1 MGNPINHGTKNDFNI
16 IVDLTYD
23 KAGRRTSLRDPRG
36 NLTEYDYD
44 LLNRRVE
51 LTNPL
56 SKTWTTTYTDLGG
69 GGSRTTLTDPNGINT
84 QRDFDR
90 SGRVQSIQFGSPAN
104 TPDVQFAYDEA
115 GNRARMSEYSGS
127 GFTSKVRETTF
138 TYDDLRRVTAV
149 DFDTDG
155 NGSVEESV
163 AYEYDA
169 AGLKTKMTLPGSLEI
184 TYDYDANGQ
193 LIGMTDWDAQASS
206 FGYDL
211 SGRHIVTQQD
221 NGLRSRYNYD
231 ADGRLITLRHTAGE
245 RTLGHFAY
253 HYDKRGN
260 RIRALEALP
269 HPATTSDT
277 TIAYNDDAVEYRG
290 TWTNSAPYKQT
301 TVFGASLKL
310 AFFGTDATLTVGT
323 GVNHTRFDIY
333 INCQLW
339 QTVDGYAAS
348 NGTLAIPIA
357 LEKEGPHLLEIRNR
371 PQHSQAAKQ
380 DGSYDPAVYK
390 LQFKQLLVPDMAY
403 DLHTVEY
410 VYDALSRV
418 EDVAYYVGRNLS
430 ASPFRSHAY
439 TYDRLGNR
447 LSASLNGGGATN
459 YTYNVANQLTSDGTN
474 SYTYDNNGNLTSD
487 GVNTHTWD
495 RANRLKSVG
504 NHSYTYDGLG
514 NRVKKTV
521 SGIDTRYLL
530 DLNLGLVQVLAQ
542 TTGANTNHVLHG
554 WRGIHAFTSS
564 SDWSFMLQDA
574 LGSVRSQVDD
584 TLAIAGM
591 RNFEPYGDP
600 FGEQGSFA
608 GDYGFTGEQTDA
620 NDLLFLRARYYNP
633 SVATFTGLD
642 LQEGS
647 WRKPLTLNSYG
658 YVGGNPINRTDPTG
672 MLWGSKATLMP
683 ANGGGSSKSNVT
695 KNIITKTVATQK
707 KKDTGSLVKP
717 MITYN
722 APKAT
727 SKTINSQPVISTPQQ
742 KSSTTYSKIS
752 EIPQLGGKPIKSL
765 KTVKNNKFVDL
776 FDDDNDDGIPDD
788 VCNDSTLYQGNDEA
802 ECERRREALARSR
815 FPDNILSDLNVV
827 LFGGSDTRNILA
839 TGFSPYVQLPL
850 WAVNSDHI
858 IYYPGNKF
866 DQSVS
871 AFELLD
877 GVYENDEEVT
887 AIGYSA
893 GADAALI
900 FAYEDTITN
909 HGGPTVGIDNLVL
922 LGPTFTGNTET
933 SLGNLEDNNWEYDVA
948 IQYMEALLE
957 EGVNIYYLND
967 DGYNW
972 IPSEPRY
979 SQILGM
985 VEHLENGNYPG
996 NFSYNFTTEDHFSLP
1011 YVDNPNLS
1019 STNNSVEIMEDV
1031 RNFILSNSP

>member
-1 MGNPINHGTKNDFNI
+1 MGNPINHGTKNDLNI

-56 SKTWTTTYTDLGG
+56 SKTWTTAYTDLGG

-90 SGRVQSIQFGSPAN
+90 AGRVQSIQFGNPSN

-115 GNRARMSEYSGS
+115 GNRARMSEFSGS

-155 NGSVEESV
+155 SGSVDESV
-163 AYEYDA
+163 SYEYDA

-184 TYDYDANGQ
+184 TYDYDANGR
-193 LIGMTDWDAQASS
+193 LIGMTDWDAQASQ

-211 SGRHIVTQQD
+211 NGRHIVTQQD
-221 NGLRSRYNYD
+221 NGLRSRYSYD

-260 RIRALEALP
+260 RIRAFEALP

-333 INCQLW
+333 INRQLW
-339 QTVDGYAAS
+339 KTVDGYAAS

-357 LEKEGPHLLEIRNR
+357 LENEGPHLLEIRNR

-380 DGSYDPAVYK
+380 DGNYDPAVYK
-390 LQFKQLLVPDMAY
+390 LQFKQVLVPDMAY
-403 DLHTVEY
+403 DLHTIEY
-410 VYDALSRV
+410 IYDALSRV
-418 EDVAYYVGRNLS
+418 EDVAYYAGRNLTAS
-430 ASPFRSHAY
+430 AFRSHAY

-459 YTYNVANQLTSDGTN
+459 YTYNAANQLTSDGTN
-474 SYTYDNNGNLTSD
+474 SYTYDNNGNLTND

-504 NHSYTYDGLG
+504 NHSYVYDGLG

-521 SGIDTRYLL
+521 SGTATSYLL
-530 DLNLGLVQVLAQ
+530 DLHCSMTKVLAQ
-542 TTGANTNHVLHG
+542 TTGANTDRVLHG
-554 WRGIHAFTSS
+554 PRGVQAFEDNSG
-564 SDWSFMLQDA
+564 DWSFMLPDA

-620 NDLLFLRARYYNP
+620 NELLFLRARYYNP
-633 SVATFTGLD
+633 NMATFMTMD
-642 LQEGS
+642 AMEGS
-647 WRKPLTLNSYG
+647 WDEPLTLNGYG

-672 MLWGSKATLMP
+672 MFWGNAATLMKP
-683 ANGGGSSKSNVT
+683 DGGSASKSTVTAKITNKTITQKIQKDVFSTVKPNVVASGPKVISQIVQAQPIVKLPQLVAATTIAKIGKQPSLSSNQKNIFNSNSSQVCPLTELSCHLLYNPPSFTPHGNAITNVGSGAHENLLLGATQTLTLWGNTVSLSTQAPSTGAGGDFFSRFANGAARVASFAWRYSPIAIGVVILLQTRGSVPTDIYNTSDDDVGRT
-695 KNIITKTVATQK
+695 IGP
-707 KKDTGSLVKP
+707 TGRAVF
-717 MITYN
+717 MG
-722 APKAT
+722 
-727 SKTINSQPVISTPQQ
+727 SQTISTPQTPNVNF
-742 KSSTTYSKIS
+742 SRGPSGHRITWVSAYNAGRNAITGLCFACTFTLLLD
-752 EIPQLGGKPIKSL
+752 PH
-765 KTVKNNKFVDL
+765 F
-776 FDDDNDDGIPDD
+776 
-788 VCNDSTLYQGNDEA
+788 CNV
-802 ECERRREALARSR
+802 
-815 FPDNILSDLNVV
+815 NVV
-827 LFGGSDTRNILA
+827 PGHGCAHHVHVYRFYQDSNCLCRVQPDRPDVRCLA
-839 TGFSPYVQLPL
+839 SNY
-850 WAVNSDHI
+850 
-858 IYYPGNKF
+858 
-866 DQSVS
+866 
-871 AFELLD
+871 
-877 GVYENDEEVT
+877 
-887 AIGYSA
+887 A
-893 GADAALI
+893 GPS
-900 FAYEDTITN
+900 
-909 HGGPTVGIDNLVL
+909 GGPHY
-922 LGPTFTGNTET
+922 PFTSPSTIAANPE
-933 SLGNLEDNNWEYDVA
+933 LA
-948 IQYMEALLE
+948 ICTGGWNQ
-957 EGVNIYYLND
+957 
-967 DGYNW
+967 
-972 IPSEPRY
+972 
-979 SQILGM
+979 
-985 VEHLENGNYPG
+985 
-996 NFSYNFTTEDHFSLP
+996 T
-1011 YVDNPNLS
+1011 
-1019 STNNSVEIMEDV
+1019 
-1031 RNFILSNSP
+1031 